1 MSQENM
7 DLVRSGYDRFNAGE
21 REPPPELWHVDA
33 EYVSDRRDPDPAT
46 YHGLAAIA
54 RVFHS
59 WVEAYPDLR
68 VEPLEI
74 RESDNQVFVWA
85 RFLGHGAGSGVAIDM
100 ERAQVWTMEDA
111 KIRRVEEHFDRAEA
125 LAAVGLSE

>member
-1 MSQENM
+1 M
-7 DLVRSGYDRFNAGE
+7 R
-21 REPPPELWHVDA
+21 A

-54 RVFHS
+54 GVFHG

-68 VEPLEI
+68 VEPHEI
-74 RESDNQVFVWA
+74 WQSDNQVFVWA

-100 ERAQVWTMEDA
+100 ERAQVWTMEA
-111 KIRRVEEHFDRAEA
+111 GRSVESRSTSTASRPSKPWAVGVARRRVVPCRARYA
-125 LAAVGLSE
+125 CVQPPTWAVERP